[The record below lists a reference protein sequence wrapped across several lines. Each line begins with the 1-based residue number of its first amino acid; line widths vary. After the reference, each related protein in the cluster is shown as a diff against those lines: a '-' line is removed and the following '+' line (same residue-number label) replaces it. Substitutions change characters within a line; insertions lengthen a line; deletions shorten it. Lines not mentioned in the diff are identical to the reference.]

1 GPHAPFPYAAPR
13 PSSTPSTAMR
23 FRLAAVLFFSVALSL
38 CWTTPHARAQSPVRF
53 GAGFDALLTPPS
65 QDIVTE
71 GLGVGGR
78 FRMAFP
84 LNADLSFA
92 AGAGVFGY
100 VFKGRDDA
108 AYLFNP
114 QLSVIVTTTR
124 GSANRYR
131 YLMGGIGYFAAL
143 TAGTDAE
150 GGPALHFGLGWATPL
165 NDTSLYFEVDPALII
180 GEENTTFAVPV
191 RVGVIF

>member
-1 GPHAPFPYAAPR
+1 MPRRLLAPLVLALALAFHP
-13 PSSTPSTAMR
+13 TAS
-23 FRLAAVLFFSVALSL
+23 AQTSVK
-38 CWTTPHARAQSPVRF
+38 F

-71 GLGVGGR
+71 GLGVGAR
-78 FRMAFP
+78 FRAAFP
-84 LNADLSFA
+84 VNADLSFA

-100 VFKGRDDA
+100 IFKGRDDA

-124 GSANRYR
+124 GAANRYR

-143 TAGTDAE
+143 TPDTDAE
-150 GGPALHFGLGWATPL
+150 GGPAIHFGLGWATPL
-165 NDTSLYFEVDPALII
+165 NDTSLYFEIDPALII
-180 GEENTTFAVPV
+180 GETSTTFAIPV